1 MVTMSKPRRSKYRLL
16 EGDIVRI
23 DLGDGW
29 FGFGRKLASVWAF
42 YDFRTQMDVT
52 AEEVLKQPVLFKVW
66 AGERAG
72 LEKGLWKLLGHV
84 PLTEE
89 EHRPVPFFKQDI
101 LDPTHIAIYMSNS
114 PGLDSEKEEIPATWE
129 EIQGLENVMVW
140 SSHIGDRLRDH
151 FAGRLCKWVQGP
163 KLPVLPKGKAVH

>member
-1 MVTMSKPRRSKYRLL
+1 MSKPRRSKYRLL

-42 YDFRTQMDVT
+42 YDFRTREDVS
-52 AEEVLKQPVLFKVW
+52 AEDVIKQPVLFKVW

-72 LEKGLWKLLGHV
+72 LEKGIWTLLGNI
-84 PLTEE
+84 PLIDEE
-89 EHRPVPFFKQDI
+89 LQPVAFFKQDI
-101 LDPTHIAIYMSNS
+101 LDPTRIAIYMSDS

-129 EIQGLENVMVW
+129 EIQGLEDMGVW
-140 SSHIGDRLRDH
+140 YTPYVEDRLRDH
-151 FAGRLCKWVQGP
+151 FAGRPCKWIQGP
-163 KLPVLPKGKAVH
+163 KPPVPAPGTVVH

>member
-1 MVTMSKPRRSKYRLL
+1 MSKPRRSKYRLL
-16 EGDIVRI
+16 DGDIVRI
-23 DLGDGW
+23 DLGEGW

-42 YDFRTQMDVT
+42 YDFRSR
-52 AEEVLKQPVLFKVW
+52 EEMSPEDVLKRPVLFKVW

-72 LEKGLWKLLGHV
+72 LEKGAWTLLGHV

-89 EHRPVPFFKQDI
+89 ERRPVPFFKQDI
-101 LDPTHIAIYMSNS
+101 LDPTHIAIYMSDS

-140 SSHIGDRLRDH
+140 SFHIVDRLQDH
-151 FAGRLCKWVQGP
+151 FAGRPCKWIQGP
-163 KLPVLPKGKAVH
+163 KPLKPLTKALIR

>member
-1 MVTMSKPRRSKYRLL
+1 MSKQRRSKYRLL

-42 YDFRTQMDVT
+42 YDFRTQVEVS

-72 LEKGLWKLLGHV
+72 LEKGLWRLLGHV

-89 EHRPVPFFKQDI
+89 ECQPVPFFKQDI
-101 LDPTHIAIYMSNS
+101 LDPSHIAIYMSDS

-129 EIQGLENVMVW
+129 DIQGLENVMVW
-140 SSHIGDRLRDH
+140 SSHLEDRLRDH
-151 FAGRLCKWVQGP
+151 FAGRPCKWGQGP
-163 KLPVLPKGKAVH
+163 KPMMPLKGSVVH

>member
-1 MVTMSKPRRSKYRLL
+1 MSTPRRSKYRLL

-42 YDFRTQMDVT
+42 YDFRAQEDVGP
-52 AEEVLKQPVLFKVW
+52 EDVIKQLVLFKVW

-72 LEKGLWKLLGHV
+72 LEKGLWKLLGNI

-89 EHRPVPFFKQDI
+89 ERQPVPFFKQDI
-101 LDPTHIAIYMSNS
+101 LDPTHIAIYMSDS
-114 PGLDSEKEEIPATWE
+114 PGLDSEKEEIAATWE

-140 SSHIGDRLRDH
+140 SSHLEDRLRDH
-151 FAGRLCKWVQGP
+151 FAGRPCKWVQGP
-163 KLPVLPKGKAVH
+163 KPPVPVPGTVVH

>member
-1 MVTMSKPRRSKYRLL
+1 MSKPRRSKYRLL

-23 DLGDGW
+23 DLGESW

-42 YDFRTQMDVT
+42 YDFRTQSEVT
-52 AEEVLKQPVLFKVW
+52 PEEVLKQPVLFKVW
-66 AGERAG
+66 AEERAG
-72 LEKGLWKLLGHV
+72 LEKGTWKLLGHI

-89 EHRPVPFFKQDI
+89 EYRPVPFFKQDI

-140 SSHIGDRLRDH
+140 SSRIEDRLRDH
-151 FAGRLCKWVQGP
+151 FANRPCKWIQGP
-163 KLPVLPKGKAVH
+163 KPPKVPATSAVH